1 MKRELRIVFL
11 GTPAFAATT
20 LSVLIEQGFDIAGV
34 ITAPDKPAGRGK
46 KMMESEVKKVA
57 AAHHLKVLQPNN
69 LKDPE
74 FVENFRALNANIG
87 VVVAF
92 RMLPEII
99 WAMPEYGTFNL
110 HASLLPDYRGA
121 APINHAVM
129 NGEKE
134 TGLTTFFLKHDID
147 TGDIIFQEKTAISES
162 ETVGELHDRLM
173 IMGAELVVKTLHAL
187 ETDNYT
193 LRRQADRAGEG
204 QGHKIAPK
212 IYKEDCRLD
221 WKKPAREVY
230 NKIRGLSPYPAAFT
244 IFISE
249 KGETYSVKIY
259 RAKLGGNSPNL
270 KPGAMHTNG
279 KKYLSIGS
287 HDGNLEILELQMPGK
302 KRMEVVQFLNGFCI
316 DERWRVS

>member
-1 MKRELRIVFL
+1 M
-11 GTPAFAATT
+11 GTPAFAAST
-20 LSVLIEQGFDIAGV
+20 LLALINGGFDVAGV

-46 KMMESEVKKVA
+46 KILESEVKKVA
-57 AAHHLKVLQPNN
+57 VDHHLTVLQPTN

-74 FVENFRALNANIG
+74 FVKSFRALNANIG

-121 APINHAVM
+121 APINHAMM
-129 NGEKE
+129 NGENE

-147 TGDIIFQEKTAISES
+147 TGDIIFQEKTSIGES

-173 IMGAELVVKTLHAL
+173 LMGAGLVIKTLHAIQSG
-187 ETDNYT
+187 NYS
-193 LRRQADRAGEG
+193 LSRQADLAVEG
-204 QGHKIAPK
+204 RSPKVAPK

-221 WKKPAREVY
+221 WDKPAFEVY

-244 IFISE
+244 IFTNES
-249 KGETYSVKIY
+249 GESYNVKIY
-259 RAKLGGNSPNL
+259 RAKLAGTSPDL
-270 KPGAMHTNG
+270 KPGALHTDG
-279 KKYLSIGS
+279 KKYLSIGCQ
-287 HDGNLEILELQMPGK
+287 DGNIEVIELQMPGK
-302 KRMEVVQFLNGFCI
+302 KRMNIVQFLNGFNI
-316 DERWRVS
+316 DEQWRTSKG